1 MAASDPN
8 NVINLNKA
16 RKAQAKRDEKARAAE
31 NRVKFGTPKALRES
45 QRKDAARSIREIDGK
60 KLED

>member
-1 MAASDPN
+1 MAD
-8 NVINLNKA
+8 VINLNKA

-31 NRVKFGTPKALRES
+31 NRVKFGQPKVLRES
-45 QRKDAARSIREIDGK
+45 QRKETERSSREIDGK